1 MSFTANCFV
10 ANNFVDIINLENN
23 RDVLELFV
31 NELLGGTAN
40 EKSNKNLLPSS
51 SLQCLLLI
59 LLYHINDSKSN

>member
-31 NELLGGTAN
+31 NELLGGTAKISYPPPLFN
-40 EKSNKNLLPSS
+40 VYSLYCYIIPMIPNQIKS
-51 SLQCLLLI
+51 
-59 LLYHINDSKSN
+59 